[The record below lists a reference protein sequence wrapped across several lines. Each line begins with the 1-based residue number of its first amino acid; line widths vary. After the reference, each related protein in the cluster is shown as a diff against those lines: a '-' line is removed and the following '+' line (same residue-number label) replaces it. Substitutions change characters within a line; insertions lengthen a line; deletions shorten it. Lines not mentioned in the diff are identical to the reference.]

1 MLSVLSADEGE
12 ADDMAA
18 AEDED
23 EDEDS
28 ETTPGTARDDDAEV
42 NDGDDALPPS
52 RRFRPVFLDRAQW
65 VQRAPRLAR
74 DRAAAERRMK
84 ELIAQWG
91 HPFEHLRPDTAPRA
105 AHV

>member
-1 MLSVLSADEGE
+1 MLSVLTADEGE
-12 ADDMAA
+12 ADDMAG
-18 AEDED
+18 EEK
-23 EDEDS
+23 EDS
-28 ETTPGTARDDDAEV
+28 EAMPGTARDNNAEV
-42 NDGDDALPPS
+42 NDSDDVLSLS

-74 DRAAAERRMK
+74 DRAMAERRVK
-84 ELIAQWG
+84 ELIAWWG